1 MTQFRFC
8 RFPIVLEIRALLIAL
23 LLTGAA
29 LSPQQASAQSGR
41 NCDAIK
47 DDHAFNLCLA
57 SQGPR
62 RGVRAT
68 PPADMSAA
76 PRADGGPQARGT
88 RRAGRN
94 VRAGGARLRGGMVIT
109 RSKNGRVRMVIPGR
123 RR

>member
-1 MTQFRFC
+1 MQ
-8 RFPIVLEIRALLIAL
+8 LSALLTIAAVL
-23 LLTGAA
+23 VATLVPAPHA
-29 LSPQQASAQSGR
+29 LAQAGR

-68 PPADMSAA
+68 PPAEMSAA
-76 PRADGGPQARGT
+76 PQADGGPQARGT
-88 RRAGRN
+88 RRGGRT
-94 VRAGGARLRGGMVIT
+94 VRSGGARLRGGMVIT
-109 RSKNGRVRMVIPGR
+109 RTKNGRVRMVIPGR